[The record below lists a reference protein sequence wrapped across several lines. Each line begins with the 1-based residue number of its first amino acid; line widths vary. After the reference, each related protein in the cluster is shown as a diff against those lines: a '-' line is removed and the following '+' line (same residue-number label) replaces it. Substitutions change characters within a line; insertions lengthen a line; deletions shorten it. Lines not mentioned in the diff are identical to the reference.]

1 MGFPR
6 APLHRGTGPAPPRRA
21 ISEVCEGLKSP
32 PWDQHGRESTLA
44 TAEAFHG
51 RANQICA
58 QEVLGTFPS
67 ELLTKVKLTCR
78 KKGPPQGLANHL
90 SFTCFA
96 QSSVGFTEQY
106 IDLLERLDLYM
117 KRCRAAP
124 RKCQVKHRNWRHQ
137 VPRAG
142 RDVREDL
149 GKVSLSWTRK
159 IKIGLRAEAVGKGR
173 HSF

>member
-1 MGFPR
+1 MARAGAVPIDGIPR
-6 APLHRGTGPAPPRRA
+6 APLHRGTGPAPPRRV
-21 ISEVCEGLKSP
+21 ISGVCEGRKSP

-44 TAEAFHG
+44 TAEAFQK
-51 RANQICA
+51 A
-58 QEVLGTFPS
+58 LGTSTS
-67 ELLTKVKLTCR
+67 EPLAKVKLTCR
-78 KKGPPQGLANHL
+78 KKGPPQRLANRL

-96 QSSVGFTEQY
+96 QGSVRFTEQY
-106 IDLLERLDLYM
+106 MDLLERLDLYM
-117 KRCRAAP
+117 KRCKAAP
-124 RKCQVKHRNWRHQ
+124 RKCQVKDRNWRHQ